1 MFIGAVARRTGLSIK
16 AIRFYENTG
25 LIPAPPRAGR
35 YRRYDDAAVEI
46 LLLIKEARAL
56 GLTIAG
62 LKGLIQSADGLL
74 DWQRVATF
82 LQQQKARI
90 RGEIATLE
98 AQLARIDDCLE
109 QIESCPDLADHKPG
123 SPLS

>member
-16 AIRFYENTG
+16 AIRFYESVG
-25 LIPAPPRAGR
+25 LIPVPARAGR
-35 YRRYDDAAVEI
+35 YRRYDDTAVEI

-62 LKGLIQSADGLL
+62 LRGLIQSADGLL
-74 DWQRVATF
+74 DWQRVAAF

-90 RGEIATLE
+90 RSEIATLE

-109 QIESCPDLADHKPG
+109 QIEACPDLEHRPG
-123 SPLS
+123 LPLA